1 MWSEE
6 GKKRC
11 FRHPNANI
19 IAPLFLGRHNAL
31 YCFITFIHLLLAG
44 EHCIGVME
52 MSETELVCLDISGLA
67 FHASRGHP
75 NLPYSSP
82 NQHTYSGTF
91 TDLAISKPLESLLVV
106 RPPGSSSLPRPP
118 ESRPLPRSLVV
129 LRSPTGTGPVLLLSE
144 KFDDTR
150 SLPSF

>member
-1 MWSEE
+1 
-6 GKKRC
+6 
-11 FRHPNANI
+11 
-19 IAPLFLGRHNAL
+19 
-31 YCFITFIHLLLAG
+31 
-44 EHCIGVME
+44 

-106 RPPGSSSLPRPP
+106 RPPGSSVSICHYVAAFQTYHGYSRYQGRPKA
-118 ESRPLPRSLVV
+118 
-129 LRSPTGTGPVLLLSE
+129 GPFPGLWWC
-144 KFDDTR
+144 
-150 SLPSF
+150 